1 MKKLALIVLFV
12 FAPLMTKA
20 QIVVN
25 SKFKPRSFNEYMA
38 PYMMYKDAY
47 NAATQKFE
55 SYFEKENIELA
66 KYQNKEHYSPSLG
79 LFYINKCIEINNRFE
94 GNMCDRGYLYYR
106 KGIWHLLNNE
116 ENEAKK
122 ILLQAWQEYKN
133 EPARDLYNHIVT
145 K

>member
-12 FAPLMTKA
+12 FASLVTKA
-20 QIVVN
+20 QIVVD
-25 SKFKPRSFNEYMA
+25 SRFKPFTYGEMVAPLREANRAYEMA
-38 PYMMYKDAY
+38 E
-47 NAATQKFE
+47 QKFE

-66 KYQNKEHYSPSLG
+66 KYQNKKDYSPSLG

-94 GNMCDRGYLYYR
+94 GNMCNRGYLYYR

-122 ILLQAWQEYKN
+122 ILLHAWQEYKN